1 MKKIGIKFLQ
11 TLSYE
16 QFESF
21 QYLLEYDF
29 EYDNMQE
36 AIKEQEVISLD
47 IDAEDYADDIEVLT
61 ALLAEFDLGEIGYEL
76 YIWDEEWKDCKLSE
90 LALADNK

>member
-1 MKKIGIKFLQ
+1 MKKIGIKFVQ

-29 EYDNMQE
+29 EYDNMEE
-36 AIKEQEVISLD
+36 AIEKEQVIPLD
-47 IDAEDYADDIEVLT
+47 MDDEEDYADDIEILNVLLS
-61 ALLAEFDLGEIGYEL
+61 AFDAEEVGYEL
-76 YIWDEEWKDCKLSE
+76 YVWDEEWRSCSLSE
-90 LALADNK
+90 LL

>member
-29 EYDNMQE
+29 EYENMEE
-36 AIKEQEVISLD
+36 AIKEQKVIPLD
-47 IDAEDYADDIEVLT
+47 MDEEEDYADDIEVLN
-61 ALLAEFDLGEIGYEL
+61 ALLVEFDGESIGYEL
-76 YIWDEEWKDCKLSE
+76 YVWDGEWKSSSLGEICKNL
-90 LALADNK
+90 

>member
-11 TLSYE
+11 ILSYE

-29 EYDNMQE
+29 EYENMKE
-36 AIKEQEVISLD
+36 AIKEQKVIPLD
-47 IDAEDYADDIEVLT
+47 MEEEEDYADDIEVLN
-61 ALLAEFDLGEIGYEL
+61 ALLVEFDGEEIEYEL
-76 YIWDEEWKDCKLSE
+76 YVWDGEWRGCKLSE
-90 LALADNK
+90 LL